1 MHKLMSL
8 ISVLGQF
15 ICMLPEARSVIGQ
28 SINLT
33 QIKTSIS
40 IKQAVSEVRRR
51 KLLPGKKVQQLREL
65 QSMNKKKEVQKISGS
80 CKRTYK
86 SLTYNKNTSSKT
98 PFTSE
103 DKQVLVPAV
112 TLILA
117 KAKYLSAES
126 WLKI

>member
-1 MHKLMSL
+1 M
-8 ISVLGQF
+8 
-15 ICMLPEARSVIGQ
+15 
-28 SINLT
+28 
-33 QIKTSIS
+33 KTSIS
-40 IKQAVSEVRRR
+40 IIQAVSEVRRR

-86 SLTYNKNTSSKT
+86 SLAYNKNTSSKT
-98 PFTSE
+98 PFTLE
-103 DKQVLVPAV
+103 DKQFLVPAV

-117 KAKYLSAES
+117 KAKHLSAES